1 VRQRLG
7 EHGSTECIIK
17 QAFLKL
23 CRRRR
28 AYADGP
34 ARAANILSQMTG
46 SGFLVIPSGP
56 MTAEC

>member
-1 VRQRLG
+1 MIG
-7 EHGSTECIIK
+7 DK